1 MLKQRIITAVLLLP
15 LVVCLLF
22 LPDLMTFSAILIPV
36 FGILAWEWSRL
47 LQTNKAVQG
56 IFIIAVI
63 AAVGGLF
70 YQLHNTLFF
79 EQAVLP
85 QLWHETYPFKLL
97 VVAMMVWVVATI
109 LVMLYPKLTRVLF
122 RGPWLRMA
130 FGLAIL
136 SAAWL
141 AIIVI
146 RSLNIIQDPMMG
158 AWLLLLMLFIIWGA
172 DVGAYFAGKNFGKR
186 KLARVVSPNKTW
198 EGAFGGLAL
207 AIIVG
212 AGLATTLSLQIEWV
226 SFIAFLVLLVAISVI
241 GDLFESML
249 KRQANIKDSSN
260 ILPGHGGLLDRLDST
275 LSVAPFFLAGL
286 LWLELVV

>member
-22 LPDLMTFSAILIPV
+22 LPDLMTFAAILIPV

-56 IFIIAVI
+56 AFIIAVI
-63 AAVGGLF
+63 AVIGGLF
-70 YQLHNTLFF
+70 YQLHDTLFF
-79 EQAVLP
+79 EQAELP
-85 QLWHETYPFKLL
+85 QLWHETYPYKLM

-109 LVMLYPKLTRVLF
+109 LVMLYPKLVRILF
-122 RGPWLRMA
+122 RGPWLRMV

-141 AIIVI
+141 AIVVI

-186 KLARVVSPNKTW
+186 KLAKVVSPNKTW

-212 AGLATTLSLQIEWV
+212 IGLATTLSLQIEWL

-249 KRQANIKDSSN
+249 KRQASIKDSSN